1 MSTTEYDTR
10 SIQSNLE
17 RVLREIDRAAAVSG
31 RRGEDVRL
39 LVVTK
44 AQPLEKILA
53 AYSAGAR
60 RFGENY
66 PEETLSKIEATRDRA
81 DIEWHMIGHLQS
93 RKARIVAQHFTMLHS
108 LDSLGLAQKL
118 ERSLAETGRVLPVLI
133 EVNVGGEESK
143 GGYAAWDQAHWDTM
157 LPERST
163 ILTLEHLHVRG
174 LMTMPPYWEDAEQTR
189 PYFQRMRALRDY
201 LRQQFPAGK
210 WDELSMG
217 TSVDYSVAI
226 QEGATYVRVGTAI
239 VGSRPP
245 KSVSFLSGTSER

>member
-1 MSTTEYDTR
+1 LGTTENDN
-10 SIQSNLE
+10 SLIQKNLE
-17 RVLREIDRAAAVSG
+17 RVLWEIDRAAAASG
-31 RRGEDVRL
+31 RRGDDVRL

-44 AQPLEKILA
+44 GQPVEKILA

-93 RKARIVAQHFTMLHS
+93 RKTRIVAQHFTMLHS
-108 LDSLGLAQKL
+108 LDSLSLAQKL
-118 ERSLAETGRVLPVLI
+118 ERALAEIGRVLPVLI

-143 GGYAAWDQAHWDTM
+143 DGYPAWDRAQWDGM
-157 LPERST
+157 LPEFSA
-163 ILTLEHLHVRG
+163 ILALEHLAVRG

-189 PYFQRMRALRDY
+189 PYFQRMRALRDD